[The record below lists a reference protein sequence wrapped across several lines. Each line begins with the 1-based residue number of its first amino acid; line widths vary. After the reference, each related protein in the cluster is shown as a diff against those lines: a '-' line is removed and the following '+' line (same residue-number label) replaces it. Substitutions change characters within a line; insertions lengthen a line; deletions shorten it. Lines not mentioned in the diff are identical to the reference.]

1 MYIMLTKC
9 YNLNTVPKAYFLLYN
24 FEHGT
29 GGRGGGGFAREKVL
43 MADKL

>member
-9 YNLNTVPKAYFLLYN
+9 YSLNTVPKAYFLLFD

-29 GGRGGGGFAREKVL
+29 GGRGGGWGLSEK
-43 MADKL
+43 KS